1 MKTYFAS
8 PLALR
13 FIEVPLYLILFIFQK
28 VGGGGGGGRGLPRA
42 EARKFS
48 LYNSLRKEATRHRL
62 RKLRVKLV
70 RRERGDP

>member
-28 VGGGGGGGRGLPRA
+28 VGGGGGGGEGGCPEQKL
-42 EARKFS
+42 E
-48 LYNSLRKEATRHRL
+48 NSVYIIR
-62 RKLRVKLV
+62 
-70 RRERGDP
+70 

>member
-28 VGGGGGGGRGLPRA
+28 VGGGGGGEKGAAPSR
-42 EARKFS
+42 S
-48 LYNSLRKEATRHRL
+48 
-62 RKLRVKLV
+62 
-70 RRERGDP
+70 

>member
-28 VGGGGGGGRGLPRA
+28 VGGGEGGCPEQKL
-42 EARKFS
+42 E
-48 LYNSLRKEATRHRL
+48 NSVYIIR
-62 RKLRVKLV
+62 
-70 RRERGDP
+70 

>member
-28 VGGGGGGGRGLPRA
+28 VGGGGVVGGGCP
-42 EARKFS
+42 EQ
-48 LYNSLRKEATRHRL
+48 
-62 RKLRVKLV
+62 KL
-70 RRERGDP
+70 EN

>member
-28 VGGGGGGGRGLPRA
+28 VGGGGGRGLPRA

-62 RKLRVKLV
+62 RKLRVKCDGK
-70 RRERGDP
+70 EKIAH

>member
-28 VGGGGGGGRGLPRA
+28 VGGGGGEGGCPEQKL
-42 EARKFS
+42 E
-48 LYNSLRKEATRHRL
+48 NSVYIIRWGKKQQGIAYASCAWN
-62 RKLRVKLV
+62 
-70 RRERGDP
+70 

>member
-13 FIEVPLYLILFIFQK
+13 FIEVPLYLILFFK
-28 VGGGGGGGRGLPRA
+28 KWGGGGGGGLPRA

>member
-13 FIEVPLYLILFIFQK
+13 FIEVPLYLILFFK
-28 VGGGGGGGRGLPRA
+28 KWGGGGRGLPRA